1 MCLLLLLIWS
11 EDGEYSGQSL
21 MFSVQT
27 HTLPNH
33 SEDNWQCFL
42 AVVLAVCF
50 ALSIMILNVRK
61 KNVVFFQG
69 LFNPEVRYSLRVI
82 LSVILGF
89 FTGYSGSGW
98 EKNKKIAWNFQK
110 WRILRIAASL
120 LAAFV
125 FWEVWWLLE
134 AQLLGCW
141 SVDRVGPIPWQPYAT
156 TLGYCQSYSY
166 FAEQVPRVS
175 IGISV
180 ALKKKWRLDGW
191 WDEICR
197 ADFFLAWR
205 GEEPQPHSG
214 SGLRHCCLLAWWR

>member
-27 HTLPNH
+27 HTLLNH

-61 KNVVFFQG
+61 KNVVFFSRLIQSWG
-69 LFNPEVRYSLRVI
+69 KIFFASDLVCNLGFLHWLQWIRLGKKQKNCLEFPEVAHFAHCR
-82 LSVILGF
+82 LSPGCVCVLGGLV
-89 FTGYSGSGW
+89 TPGSPAAWLLKCWSGW
-98 EKNKKIAWNFQK
+98 T
-110 WRILRIAASL
+110 
-120 LAAFV
+120 
-125 FWEVWWLLE
+125 
-134 AQLLGCW
+134 
-141 SVDRVGPIPWQPYAT
+141 VGPIPWQPYAT

-180 ALKKKWRLDGW
+180 AFKKKM
-191 WDEICR
+191 
-197 ADFFLAWR
+197 A
-205 GEEPQPHSG
+205 
-214 SGLRHCCLLAWWR
+214 AWWLMGWDL

>member
-27 HTLPNH
+27 HTLLNH

-61 KNVVFFQG
+61 QNVVFFQG

-98 EKNKKIAWNFQK
+98 EKNKKNARNFQK
-110 WRILRIAASL
+110 WRIWRIAAPTLCVCVLGGLVTPGSP
-120 LAAFV
+120 AA
-125 FWEVWWLLE
+125 WLLKCWSGWTNPM
-134 AQLLGCW
+134 AAICHNLRLLPKLQLLCWASSPGQHWHLGC
-141 SVDRVGPIPWQPYAT
+141 
-156 TLGYCQSYSY
+156 
-166 FAEQVPRVS
+166 
-175 IGISV
+175 
-180 ALKKKWRLDGW
+180 LKKKM
-191 WDEICR
+191 
-197 ADFFLAWR
+197 A
-205 GEEPQPHSG
+205 
-214 SGLRHCCLLAWWR
+214 AWWLMGWDL